1 MHIIM
6 WSLTI
11 LLVLIYGAANI
22 LLNIPTFLKVENFLY
37 ILLYPALTYLYLKKN
52 LSGPL
57 IALAFF
63 NAGRISRTIVTP
75 EGNLHDMAFNHIPVF
90 ALLLML
96 GFLAIFKRT

>member
-1 MHIIM
+1 M

-11 LLVLIYGAANI
+11 VLVLIYGAANI

-37 ILLYPALTYLYLKKN
+37 ILLYPAFTYLYLEKK

-63 NAGRISRTIVTP
+63 NSGRISRTIITP
-75 EGNLHDMAFNHIPVF
+75 EGQFHEMAFSHFPVF
-90 ALLLML
+90 ALLLIL
-96 GFLAIFKRT
+96 GLLAMMKRI